1 MFMIEYVVAHE
12 RANPSVVYRV
22 DTRAYTVRVVEQVA
36 RGTLDVVRRMFPKT
50 PPDGFQIFDDDDEV
64 VSRSWESVSRRRPFG
79 TLARKSVHTVT
90 THDRGAGSPPR
101 AVPAD
106 ESP

>member
-64 VSRSWESVSRRRPFG
+64 VSRSWESVSLRPLFRPSEHWRRRIAG
-79 TLARKSVHTVT
+79 TPTGATTPSKPPGEPGTV
-90 THDRGAGSPPR
+90 
-101 AVPAD
+101 
-106 ESP
+106 